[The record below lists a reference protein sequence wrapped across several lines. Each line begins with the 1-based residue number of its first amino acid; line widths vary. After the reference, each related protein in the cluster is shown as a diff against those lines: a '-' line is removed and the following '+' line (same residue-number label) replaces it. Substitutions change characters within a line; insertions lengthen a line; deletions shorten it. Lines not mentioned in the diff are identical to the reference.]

1 MKRSFSLLLTFT
13 LVLLALLLPA
23 EDLRGDTN
31 VTHLIERIGGELLWD
46 PILERGIVNRGRTS
60 VAFQVGIPYLLK
72 DFDRVVDIDPPLRGE
87 DGAVTL
93 SSRASEAFL
102 ALFALP
108 QSEEGF
114 RISTIIIDPGHGGK
128 DPGTIGTHGSGGE
141 KLVLHEK
148 ELVLKVARMVHDRLQ
163 QDYPHKNVLLTRN
176 DDRYLAL
183 EERTEFANAIELGEQ
198 EAMIFLSIH
207 ANASLNR
214 RATGFEVWY
223 LPPDYRR
230 EIIDPDE
237 LETEQQTVAP
247 IINSILE
254 EEFSI
259 ESILLAREVLKGMDA
274 VVGSVSENRGLKEE
288 SWFVVRNAKMPS
300 VLVEIGFVTN
310 LEEARR
316 LADEAYL
323 QKISDGIYNGLAAY
337 IANFEG
343 GAE

>member
-1 MKRSFSLLLTFT
+1 MIRLYRIPLMALLI
-13 LVLLALLLPA
+13 VMLLPA
-23 EDLRGDTN
+23 VFLYGETN
-31 VTHLIERIGGELLWD
+31 VISLIERIGGELLWD

-72 DFDRVVDIDPPLRGE
+72 DFDRIVDIDPPERRP
-87 DGAVTL
+87 DGAVTV
-93 SSRASEAFL
+93 SSAAAEEFL
-102 ALFALP
+102 ALFAVP
-108 QSEEGF
+108 QSEDGF

-141 KLVLHEK
+141 KLVLQEK
-148 ELVLKVARMVHDRLQ
+148 RLVLDVARMVHERLRRA
-163 QDYPHKNVLLTRN
+163 YPDKNILLTR
-176 DDRYLAL
+176 DEDRYLAL
-183 EERTEFANAIELGEQ
+183 EERTEFANDIELGEQ
-198 EAMIFLSIH
+198 EAMIFLSVH

-214 RATGFEVWY
+214 RAAGFEVWY

-230 EIIDPDE
+230 EIIDPEE
-237 LETEQQTVAP
+237 LESEQQTVAP

-274 VVGSVSENRGLKEE
+274 TVGTVSENRGLKEE

-343 GAE
+343 GAD

>member
-1 MKRSFSLLLTFT
+1 MKRPLRVKLLL
-13 LVLLALLLPA
+13 LMLLILMPGVLLQG
-23 EDLRGDTN
+23 ETN
-31 VTHLIERIGGELLWD
+31 VITLIERIGGELLWD
-46 PILERGIVNRGRTS
+46 PILQRGIVNRGRTS

-72 DFDRVVDIDPPLRGE
+72 DFDRIVDIEAPERKP

-93 SSRASEAFL
+93 STEAAEEFI

-108 QSEEGF
+108 ESADGF

-141 KLVLHEK
+141 KLVLQEK
-148 ELVLKVARMVHDRLQ
+148 RLVLDVARMLNERLRRA
-163 QDYPHKNVLLTRN
+163 YPEKNILLTR
-176 DDRYLAL
+176 DEDRYLTL

-198 EAMIFLSIH
+198 EAMIFLSVH

-230 EIIDPDE
+230 ELIDPDE
-237 LETEQQTVAP
+237 LESEQQTVAP

-259 ESILLAREVLKGMDA
+259 ESIILAREVLKGMDA
-274 VVGSVSENRGLKEE
+274 TVGGVSENRGLKEE

-310 LEEARR
+310 LDEARR

-337 IANFEG
+337 IANFESD
-343 GAE
+343 AD